1 MIFPMSEAQTI
12 YLCMGSACHQLRGY
26 RLVKE
31 SGGDRHRLPVDRNG
45 AALLA
50 RELLRADEIFMLA
63 GEQVNPCYQNPLLPR
78 HITIRHNLLEQLVE
92 TLSACNKNVKIEWC

>member
-1 MIFPMSEAQTI
+1 
-12 YLCMGSACHQLRGY
+12 MGSACHQLRGY